1 VTARVGFNGLNKARL
16 KCGPPRYRFGTAKSR
31 KSPPQESEHPGQFH
45 NFTAA
50 GIQYREAQKFL
61 CAPAGGPL
69 SINVAIEYRS
79 AEGQYDR
86 LPLRPNVLSCARN
99 TERN

>member
-1 VTARVGFNGLNKARL
+1 MAGSGA
-16 KCGPPRYRFGTAKSR
+16 G
-31 KSPPQESEHPGQFH
+31 
-45 NFTAA
+45 AA
-50 GIQYREAQKFL
+50 GAAGDRSRELDPLLGTVRQRHVAALRQGVNE
-61 CAPAGGPL
+61 AGYVEGR
-69 SINVAIEYRS
+69 NVAIEYRS